1 MKMFRFVKEV
11 FFVGLT
17 ILSSF
22 TNAIPLNATTLSCF
36 SMSQQECKVRPEII
50 NVNTNNPIF
59 FPFSIKMSRTNETRH
74 IKWYETCTC
83 QCILDAIVCY
93 NKQRWNKDKCRCEC
107 KELIDKGV
115 CDKGYA
121 WNPSNCEC
129 ECDKACNF
137 GEYLDYENCKN
148 IKNRTYYFYSH
159 QISLEDFDARLLKVD
174 KKNYKEIDIFYISY
188 VTFKEIANCKNIN
201 SVNPLYLMINKMIGH
216 LEEKN
221 GNKYLALDDVN
232 ENKEVSQ
239 KYGEVWDGI
248 KKELETINGGKKI
261 EYGKDF

>member
-1 MKMFRFVKEV
+1 M
-11 FFVGLT
+11 
-17 ILSSF
+17 
-22 TNAIPLNATTLSCF
+22 
-36 SMSQQECKVRPEII
+36 
-50 NVNTNNPIF
+50 
-59 FPFSIKMSRTNETRH
+59 
-74 IKWYETCTC
+74 
-83 QCILDAIVCY
+83 
-93 NKQRWNKDKCRCEC
+93 
-107 KELIDKGV
+107 
-115 CDKGYA
+115 
-121 WNPSNCEC
+121 
-129 ECDKACNF
+129 
-137 GEYLDYENCKN
+137 
-148 IKNRTYYFYSH
+148 
-159 QISLEDFDARLLKVD
+159 LKVD